1 MKTKVFLTGLALLA
15 LTMVGNAQN
24 KKGPGTGVCDGT
36 GPKTGI
42 SVTSVE
48 NQVFDA
54 VVGVVINVPVI
65 AGDGVCDCVGVC
77 DQDCIN
83 NQVPIQDKTMDK
95 DRIKAKDGTCVN
107 K

>member
-1 MKTKVFLTGLALLA
+1 MKTKVFLTGLALVA

-36 GPKTGI
+36 GPKVSVSATGEI
-42 SVTSVE
+42 TIVADLP
-48 NQVFDA
+48 Q
-54 VVGVVINVPVI
+54 GVQTPVPANI
-65 AGDGVCDCVGVC
+65 PGDGICTNVGVC

-83 NQVPIQDKTMDK
+83 EVPIKDQIKLFDK
-95 DRIKAKDGTCVN
+95 IKAKDGTCVN

>member
-1 MKTKVFLTGLALLA
+1 MKTKVFLTGLALVA

-42 SVTSVE
+42 SLTGVVT
-48 NQVFDA
+48 QVFDA
-54 VVGVVINVPVI
+54 VLGIMVSVPVN
-65 AGDGVCDCVGVC
+65 AGDGVCDGTGIGTK
-77 DQDCIN
+77 DCIN
-83 NQVPIQDKTMDK
+83 NQDPIQDQTKAK
-95 DRIKAKDGTCVN
+95 DQIKAKDGTCVN